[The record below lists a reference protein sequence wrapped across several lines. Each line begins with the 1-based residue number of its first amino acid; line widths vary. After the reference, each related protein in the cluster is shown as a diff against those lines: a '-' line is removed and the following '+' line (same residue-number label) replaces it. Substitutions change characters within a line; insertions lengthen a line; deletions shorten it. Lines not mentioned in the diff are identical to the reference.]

1 MSHVGKHTLEKETN
15 NHENRNSKKKK
26 KKQEILDEKSLFLS
40 SANILFTSQ
49 I

>member
-1 MSHVGKHTLEKETN
+1 MWANTHSKKKPTTTRTEIQ
-15 NHENRNSKKKK
+15 KKKK